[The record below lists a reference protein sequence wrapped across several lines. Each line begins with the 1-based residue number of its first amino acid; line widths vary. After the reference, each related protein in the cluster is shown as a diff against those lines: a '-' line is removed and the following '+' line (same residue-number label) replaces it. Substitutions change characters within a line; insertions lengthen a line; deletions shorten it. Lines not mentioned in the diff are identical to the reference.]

1 MNHYQA
7 KELIRITSG
16 YPPQSMPIHRTVAD
30 ELLLQGLDFIG
41 AALPYELR
49 AVDDTA
55 HNLSS
60 AVCRTTVQSFKIKP

>member
-1 MNHYQA
+1 
-7 KELIRITSG
+7 
-16 YPPQSMPIHRTVAD
+16 MPIHRAVAD